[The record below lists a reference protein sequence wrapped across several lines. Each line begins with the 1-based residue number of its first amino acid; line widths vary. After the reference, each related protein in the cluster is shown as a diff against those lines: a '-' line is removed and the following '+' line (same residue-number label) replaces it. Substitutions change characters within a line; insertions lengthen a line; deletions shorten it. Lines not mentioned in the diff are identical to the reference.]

1 LKVSRRRF
9 LHFTAGAT
17 AVATAPVPAWSS
29 TYPAHPM
36 TMVVPFAAGG
46 PTDVI
51 GRFLAQRVSQVLG
64 QQIHVENVTGGGG
77 TIGSL
82 RVAKAA
88 PDGYS
93 MVLGNLGSHAASVGI
108 YKHLSYDPVSDFEPV
123 ILAAKTLMSLVVK
136 KDMQV
141 TTLQNFIRYARAN
154 KGKLSF
160 GSAGI
165 GSVSHLTLVL
175 FNSLTDAN
183 IQHVPYRGTAQ
194 AMNDILSGQIDG
206 MFDQVVTTAQ
216 HIVSGGVRAIVVAAP
231 ERAAQIPD
239 VPSSAEAGLPDFV
252 TIAWSAL
259 FFPKATP
266 KPLVE
271 QMNAAVDQVM
281 RDEATARR
289 MAEIG
294 ADAPPLPQR
303 TPEALASLVR
313 SEIDKWVPVIRAA
326 GVAQ

>member
-1 LKVSRRRF
+1 
-9 LHFTAGAT
+9 
-17 AVATAPVPAWSS
+17 
-29 TYPAHPM
+29 
-36 TMVVPFAAGG
+36 MVVPFAAGG

-51 GRFLAQRVSQVLG
+51 GRLLAQRVSQVLG

-93 MVLGNLGSHAASVGI
+93 IVLGNLGSHAASVGI
-108 YKHLSYDPVSDFEPV
+108 YKNLSYNPVSDFEPV

-136 KDMQV
+136 RDIQV
-141 TTLQNFIRYARAN
+141 TTLQDFIRYARAN

-175 FNSLTDAN
+175 FNSLTEAS

-206 MFDQVVTTAQ
+206 MFDQVVTTAP
-216 HIVSGGVRAIVVAAP
+216 HIVTGGVKAIVVAAP

-266 KPLVE
+266 KPLIE
-271 QMNAAVDQVM
+271 RMNAAVDQVM